1 MVAPLEGVR
10 VVEVAG
16 WMAAPGAAAMM
27 ADMGAD
33 VVKVE
38 PPRGDPMRGATRQ
51 PRVPEGEP
59 PMDAAFQLD
68 NRGKR
73 SIAVAVN
80 QPQGAD
86 LVRRL
91 AARADV
97 FVCNLLPARQA
108 KYGLDA
114 GTLLAAQPAAGARH
128 ADRVRPGRPGR
139 RPAGVRPHRL
149 LRPRR
154 RRSTR

>member
-1 MVAPLEGVR
+1 MAAPLEGVR

-16 WMAAPGAAAMM
+16 WMAAPGAAALM

-59 PMDAAFQLD
+59 PVDAAFQLD

-80 QPQGAD
+80 TPQGAD

-91 AARADV
+91 AAKADV
-97 FVCNLLPARQA
+97 FVAQPAARPP
-108 KYGLDA
+108 GEVRA
-114 GTLLAAQPAAGARH
+114 GPRHAAGAQPAAGARH
-128 ADRVRPGRPGR
+128 PDRLRPGRPGGR
-139 RPAGVRPHRL
+139 AAGLRPDRL

-154 RRSTR
+154 SSTR

>member
-1 MVAPLEGVR
+1 
-10 VVEVAG
+10 
-16 WMAAPGAAAMM
+16 MAAPGAAAMM

-38 PPRGDPMRGATRQ
+38 PLRGDAMRGATRQ
-51 PRVPEGEP
+51 PRGARGRGAGI
-59 PMDAAFQLD
+59 DAAFQLD

-91 AARADV
+91 ASRADV
-97 FVCNLLPARQA
+97 FLCNLLPAR
-108 KYGLDA
+108 A
-114 GTLLAAQPAAGARH
+114 GEVRPGRRHAAGAQPAAGARH
-128 ADRVRPGRPGR
+128 AHRLRPGRPGR
-139 RPAGVRPHRL
+139 RPARATTSP
-149 LRPRR
+149 PSSAAAPC
-154 RRSTR
+154 STR